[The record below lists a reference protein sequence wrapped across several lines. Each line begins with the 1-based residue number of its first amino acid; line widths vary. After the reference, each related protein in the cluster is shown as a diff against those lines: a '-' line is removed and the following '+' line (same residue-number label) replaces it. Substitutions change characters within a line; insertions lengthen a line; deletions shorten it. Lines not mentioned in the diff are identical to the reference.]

1 MAKTDNLTDFLTDLA
16 DAIRTKKGTT
26 EPINPQDFSA
36 EIASIQSGGEDVW
49 EFDSIGYTPA
59 NSQIAEWVAYS
70 AEKAKEITP
79 QNIKSIFKGDINLR
93 FVPVVDFTDVDS
105 FRDAFSG
112 CIWLITIPTIGRNNA
127 ETMYGMFRNC
137 HSLATIDIDMSNN
150 TNCQN
155 TFYRCFT
162 LKSAV
167 LRNTS
172 KVEEMGS
179 MFYEC
184 MSLEN
189 ITLDMSSVT
198 NTGYSIYTMFQS
210 CSSLRRA
217 NLYNIG
223 KSTLTTYEF
232 GGASV
237 WGMDGDENRQS
248 LIDSLITY
256 SYDRASNGMETA
268 IIKLHTKVKALLTEE
283 EIAQIAAKG
292 YTIA

>member
-1 MAKTDNLTDFLTDLA
+1 MRRRLM
-16 DAIRTKKGTT
+16 
-26 EPINPQDFSA
+26 SA
-36 EIASIQSGGEDVW
+36 RGVGGDVW
-49 EFDSIGYTPA
+49 GFNSIGYTPA
-59 NSQIAEWVAYS
+59 NTQIAEWVAYS

-79 QNIKSIFKGDINLR
+79 QNLNKMFRNDRNLR
-93 FVPVVDFTDVDS
+93 FFPVMDFTDVDS
-105 FRDAFSG
+105 FREAFSG
-112 CIWLITIPTIGRNNA
+112 CTWLITMPPIGRNNA
-127 ETMYGMFRNC
+127 NTMQSMFKDC

-150 TNCQN
+150 TSCQN
-155 TFYRCFT
+155 TFYRCYT

-184 MSLEN
+184 IGLEN

-210 CSSLRRA
+210 CNSLRRA

-237 WGMDGDENRQS
+237 WGMGGDENRQS

-256 SYDRASNGMETA
+256 SYDRASNGMPTA
-268 IIKLHTKVKALLTEE
+268 TIKLSSNTKALLTAE
-283 EIAQIAAKG
+283 EIAQIEAKG
-292 YTIA
+292 FTIA

>member
-1 MAKTDNLTDFLTDLA
+1 MMRRRLM
-16 DAIRTKKGTT
+16 
-26 EPINPQDFSA
+26 SA
-36 EIASIQSGGEDVW
+36 RGGGGDVW
-49 EFDSIGYTPA
+49 GFDSIGYTPD

-79 QNIKSIFKGDINLR
+79 QNLGTMFRNDINLR
-93 FVPVVDFTDVDS
+93 FFPVMDFTDVDS
-105 FRDAFSG
+105 FREAFIG
-112 CIWLITIPTIGRNNA
+112 CIWLITMPPIGRNNA
-127 ETMYGMFRNC
+127 DTMFSMFKYC
-137 HSLATIDIDMSNN
+137 HSLSTVDIDMSNN

-155 TFYRCFT
+155 MFYKCFA

-172 KVEEMGS
+172 KVEEMGG

-189 ITLDMSSVT
+189 VTLDMSSVI

-210 CSSLRRA
+210 CSSLRCA

-232 GGASV
+232 GGATA
-237 WGMDGDENRQS
+237 WGTGGDENRQS

-256 SYDRASNGMETA
+256 SYDRASNGMPTA
-268 IIKLHTKVKALLTEE
+268 TIKLSSNTKALLTAE
-283 EIAQIAAKG
+283 EIAQIEAKG
-292 YTIA
+292 FTIA

>member
-1 MAKTDNLTDFLTDLA
+1 MAKTDNLTDFLVDLA
-16 DAIRTKKGTT
+16 DAIRSKKGTT

-36 EIASIQSGGEDVW
+36 EIASIESGGGDVW
-49 EFDSIGYTPA
+49 GFDSIGYTPD
-59 NSQIAEWVAYS
+59 NTQIAEWVAYS

-79 QNIKSIFKGDINLR
+79 QNLNTIFRNDRNLR
-93 FVPVVDFTDVDS
+93 FFPVMDFTDVDT
-105 FRDAFSG
+105 FNQAFMN
-112 CIWLITIPTIGRNNA
+112 CVCLLTMPKIGKNKST
-127 ETMYGMFRNC
+127 TMYKMFSEC
-137 HSLATIDIDMSNN
+137 ISLIFVDIDTSNII
-150 TNCQN
+150 NCSN
-155 TFYRCFT
+155 AFFRCRAV
-162 LKSAV
+162 KSIV
-167 LRNTS
+167 LRDTS
-172 KVEEMGS
+172 KVEDMGS

-184 MSLEN
+184 DNLES
-189 ITLDMSSVT
+189 ISLDMSSVT
-198 NTGYSIYTMFQS
+198 NMGYSIYTTFQS
-210 CSSLRRA
+210 CVSLRCA

-283 EIAQIAAKG
+283 EIAQITAKG
-292 YTIA
+292 FTIA

>member
-1 MAKTDNLTDFLTDLA
+1 MAKTDNLTDFLVDLA

-26 EPINPQDFSA
+26 EPINPQDFSS
-36 EIASIQSGGEDVW
+36 EIASIESGGDTW
-49 EFDSIGYTPA
+49 GFDTIGYTTD

-70 AEKAKEITP
+70 VEKAKEITP
-79 QNIKSIFKGDINLR
+79 KNLNTMFRDDINLR
-93 FVPVVDFTDVDS
+93 FFPVMDFTDVDS
-105 FRDAFSG
+105 FRDAFNG
-112 CIWLITIPTIGRNNA
+112 CTWLITMPPIGRNNA
-127 ETMYGMFRNC
+127 DTMFSMFKYC
-137 HSLATIDIDMSNN
+137 HSLSTIDIDMSNN

-155 TFYRCFT
+155 MFYKCYT

-184 MSLEN
+184 MGLEN
-189 ITLDMSSVT
+189 VTLDMSSVI
-198 NTGYSIYTMFQS
+198 NTGYSIYTIFQS
-210 CSSLRRA
+210 CSSLRCA

-283 EIAQIAAKG
+283 EIAQITAKG
-292 YTIA
+292 FTIA

>member
-1 MAKTDNLTDFLTDLA
+1 MAKTDNLTDFLTDVA
-16 DAIRTKKGTT
+16 DAIRAKKGTT

-36 EIASIQSGGEDVW
+36 EIESIESGGGDVW
-49 EFDSIGYTPA
+49 GFDAIGYTPA
-59 NSQIAEWVAYS
+59 NTQIAEWVAYS
-70 AEKAKEITP
+70 AEKAKEMTP
-79 QNIKSIFKGDINLR
+79 QNFNLIFRNDKNIR
-93 FVPVVDFTDVDS
+93 FCPVMDFSEVDS
-105 FRDAFSG
+105 FREAFRN
-112 CIWLITIPTIGRNNA
+112 CVWLITTPKIGKNKA
-127 ETMYGMFRNC
+127 VDMLYMFSEC
-137 HSLATIDIDMSNN
+137 TCLSSVDIDTSNI
-150 TNCQN
+150 TNC
-155 TFYRCFT
+155 TSAFYRCHAI
-162 LKSAV
+162 KSIV
-167 LRNTS
+167 LSDTS

-189 ITLDMSSVT
+189 ITLDMSSVL
-198 NTGYSIYTMFQS
+198 NTGYSIYTIFQS
-210 CSSLRRA
+210 CSSLKKA
-217 NLYNIG
+217 ILYNIG

-268 IIKLHTKVKALLTEE
+268 IIKLHKNVKALLTEE